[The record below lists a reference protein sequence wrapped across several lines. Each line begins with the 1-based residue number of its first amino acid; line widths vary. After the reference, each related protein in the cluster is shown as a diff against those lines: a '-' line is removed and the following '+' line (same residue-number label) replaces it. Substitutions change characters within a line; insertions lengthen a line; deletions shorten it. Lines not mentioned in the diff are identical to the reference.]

1 MNKASYLSELE
12 ILALEEAA
20 DEIER
25 IRSLLEAS
33 TKERDHWHQRA
44 VSGG

>member
-1 MNKASYLSELE
+1 MDKASYLSELE
-12 ILALEEAA
+12 ILTLEEAA

-25 IRSLLEAS
+25 LRLLLEAS
-33 TKERDHWHQRA
+33 AKEREHWHGQA

>member
-1 MNKASYLSELE
+1 MDKASYLSELE
-12 ILALEEAA
+12 ILTLEEAA

-25 IRSLLEAS
+25 LRSQLDADS
-33 TKERDHWHQRA
+33 KQRDHWYRQA